1 MQPADGHTLNW
12 EDDISPCLHCLHSSP
27 SPFSLPLPLTT
38 YVYVLLEWDTTY
50 VYVLLEWSITIL
62 SLASN
67 LMLVNKSNANIKIR
81 PTISI
86 GRRP

>member
-1 MQPADGHTLNW
+1 MFTFCWNG
-12 EDDISPCLHCLHSSP
+12 
-27 SPFSLPLPLTT
+27 
-38 YVYVLLEWDTTY
+38 DTTY
-50 VYVLLEWSITIL
+50 VYILLEWSITIL